1 MADEINEKIEDKLA
15 KVKYKPADET
25 HLKVCQRDCSEC
37 KKRSCEIVC
46 PANVYEY
53 DEQTKKMNVAYENCL
68 ECGACRIACDK
79 QTLIWEYPKQGCGV
93 TFKQG

>member
-1 MADEINEKIEDKLA
+1 MTEKIEDKLG
-15 KVKYKPADET
+15 KIKYKSDIET
-25 HLKVCQRDCSEC
+25 HLKVCQKDCQNC

-46 PANVYEY
+46 PAKVYEY
-53 DEQTKKMNVAYENCL
+53 DKEKEEMKVAFENCL

-79 QTLIWEYPKQGCGV
+79 QTLIWDYPKQSYGV

>member
-1 MADEINEKIEDKLA
+1 MA

-53 DEQTKKMNVAYENCL
+53 NEQTKKMNVAYENCL

>member
-1 MADEINEKIEDKLA
+1 MTDNIEDKLA
-15 KVKYKPADET
+15 KVKYKPFNET
-25 HLKVCQRDCSEC
+25 HLVVCQKDCKEC

-46 PANVYEY
+46 PAKVYEFN
-53 DEQTKKMNVAYENCL
+53 EKKGEMQVSYENCL

-79 QTLIWEYPKQGCGV
+79 QTLIWNYPNQGYGV